1 MFGRC
6 KFILKNC
13 KQTAENC
20 KQTAENCKQTA
31 ENQNKCIPLKRIL
44 ALPTMGQKCIVSEF

>member
-1 MFGRC
+1 MLRRC
-6 KFILKNC
+6 IFVLKNC
-13 KQTAENC
+13 E
-20 KQTAENCKQTA
+20 QTAENCKQTA